1 MNAHRTWERTV
12 LMSVFAAILL
22 LTWLWSPAPGLALIA
37 LPADIGIDYPT
48 MKVTQ
53 AEKLIAAGM
62 KNVRNGDTIS
72 MRASKE
78 GKLLF
83 KNIRTNE
90 ELTYPPAKQK
100 EKVR

>member
-1 MNAHRTWERTV
+1 MKAYQLVTHSRV
-12 LMSVFAAILL
+12 LFVVAAIAL
-22 LTWLWSPAPGLALIA
+22 LTWLWSPVPSQALMA
-37 LPADIGIDYPT
+37 LPDIGINYQT

>member
-1 MNAHRTWERTV
+1 MKAYQLVTHSRV
-12 LMSVFAAILL
+12 LFVVAAIAL
-22 LTWLWSPAPGLALIA
+22 LTWLWSPAPSLALMA
-37 LPADIGIDYPT
+37 LPDIGINYQT
-48 MKVTQ
+48 MKVTR

>member
-1 MNAHRTWERTV
+1 MKAYQAVTRSRV
-12 LMSVFAAILL
+12 LFVVATIAL
-22 LTWLWSPAPGLALIA
+22 LTWLWSPVPSLAVMA
-37 LPADIGIDYPT
+37 LPDIGINYQT

-62 KNVRNGDTIS
+62 KDVRNGDGIS
-72 MRASKE
+72 LRTSSE
-78 GKLLF
+78 GKLFF
-83 KNIRTNE
+83 KNLRTNE